1 MSDFNTPRAAQ
12 TPRLT
17 PARAVP
23 EFLKLDRA
31 CAAATLSALMDRL
44 EWREFPLR
52 AEFEAALAT
61 LGIGVDT
68 LRQEGT

>member
-1 MSDFNTPRAAQ
+1 MSDLNGAAQ

-17 PARAVP
+17 PARAIP

-31 CAAATLSALMDRL
+31 GAAATLCALMNRP

-61 LGIGVDT
+61 LGIST
-68 LRQEGT
+68 ATPPQEAA